1 MIDLRLLHCAQTLA
15 RHRNFARAAEA
26 LSMSQPTL
34 SRSIAALER
43 SVGVRLFD
51 RDRRSVEPTAYGRL
65 LLGRGAA
72 LLSEEAELRREIQ
85 LLAGLEV
92 GTLAVGAAP
101 FPAEISVAAAAGRL
115 LSTNPGLQ
123 VEVVT
128 ADPTE
133 IPESTRSG
141 RFDLGIVDLRMLEGD
156 KQLDIEPLPRHPI
169 FIAVRPGH
177 PLAGRS
183 GLRAAEIF
191 RYPVA
196 ATRFLGAVGAALSAA
211 GAVGVSDGH
220 TGTFAPPI
228 TVDSLALARQIA
240 MGSDALAP
248 WTPAMASADPASR
261 ALVQLD
267 FHQPWMQTNYGFAY
281 MRGRSLSPAAQAFMA
296 LVREVEAE
304 TAAAEA
310 RRAGE

>member
-34 SRSIAALER
+34 SRCIAALER

-92 GTLAVGAAP
+92 GALAVGAAP

-115 LSTNPGLQ
+115 LGTNPGLQ

-228 TVDSLALARQIA
+228 TVDSLALA
-240 MGSDALAP
+240 P
-248 WTPAMASADPASR
+248 WTPATASADPASR